1 MIKLCHDNILVKE
14 IVKDSNAGV
23 LKVMQDESSAYMY
36 FEVLDMSFGA
46 ACDLDLLDYNEEK
59 EENYIKDTSNIILI
73 THRVAKI
80 PFIDNKY
87 FIDAKDVIAVVDKEF
102 MEEI

>member
-14 IVKDSNAGV
+14 IVKDSKAGV
-23 LKVMQDESSAYMY
+23 LTVRQDESSAYMY
-36 FEVLDMSFGA
+36 FEVLEMSEGA
-46 ACDLDLLDYNEEK
+46 KFDLDLYDEDDKTDY
-59 EENYIKDTSNIILI
+59 SNVVLI
-73 THRVAKI
+73 THRVAKV

-102 MEEI
+102 MEGI